1 MVTSQYSRLHASQ
14 AGFSYGRS
22 LLMNPQF
29 LHLPLLD
36 APSGGEA
43 FSIASGN
50 SLLST
55 TLYAPGWYDY
65 GGVVA
70 GSIGPSA
77 STGVD
82 TQNFTSD
89 FGFGTNGV
97 SISANSGR
105 AKGLVVPI
113 PHMRAL
119 AGKRVRLRVA
129 YVCKTSAGDSGLQV
143 NLTGRVC
150 RMVKADANLPNFGS
164 AGVEDL
170 FFSSQQ
176 CEGSTRTANTCSGIG
191 HVISVTPTKTTS
203 NAYIQEAAFDTYAP
217 YNGATGEFSAKSAYR
232 KGRPSSFNRLWDSFT
247 SAVVMGTNPEGRLL
261 CDVTN
266 SAYGNGKGG
275 GGIANADSKHQLFF
289 LDYDTSVAGGPW
301 LNDKFVP
308 LYSSDDSL
316 SPGVLKTVDVVVDLP
331 AAAHSDFPASDYVN
345 GMGFLQILSHSGNT
359 AYGGTNT
366 TDILYCDLECLD
378 DSSSGASLGAG
389 VQPTSAYGSA
399 IGAGGYLP
407 HYLVA
412 YPLYVPHRML
422 ISPVEFSQIGHSG
435 KILEQWNM
443 QLNPGTIPSYSPS
456 CAKYQLENGHWAA
469 ALHPPAG
476 SVFLRSMIHHAS
488 WLEGLIFEVSH
499 WTPNHMTETERG
511 TGGQRLSRC
520 HLSINSYMM
529 DPTSGPQPMF
539 WDQVP
544 ALRNVIGLGSV
555 GNTSTTQPQNQ
566 ADFEL
571 GGSGTLVFHLQGDA
585 HLLSGIV
592 ADFLVDPRAAH
603 AGATFR
609 PQHIER

>member
-1 MVTSQYSRLHASQ
+1 MPDPAAQNHTIHARQ

-22 LLMNPQF
+22 LVMNPQF

-36 APSGGEA
+36 SPSGGEA
-43 FSIASGN
+43 FSIANTN
-50 SLLST
+50 SFLST
-55 TLYAPGWYDY
+55 SLYAPGWYDY
-65 GGVVA
+65 GGVMD
-70 GSIGPSA
+70 GSIGPST
-77 STGVD
+77 STALD

-97 SISANSGR
+97 SISSNSER
-105 AKGLVVPI
+105 SKGLVVPI

-129 YVCKTSAGDSGLQV
+129 YVCKTAVGSSGLQV

-164 AGVEDL
+164 AGGEGIL
-170 FFSSQQ
+170 FSSQQ

-191 HVISVTPTKTTS
+191 HVISVTPTKTTTA
-203 NAYIQEAAFDTYAP
+203 NHIQDAAFDTYAP
-217 YNGATGEFSAKSAYR
+217 YNGATGSFSGKSAFR
-232 KGRPSSFNRLWDSFT
+232 KGRPSSFNRLWDSW
-247 SAVVMGTNPEGRLL
+247 SNPETYALGSKPQTWLY
-261 CDVTN
+261 CDVTVQAN
-266 SAYGNGKGG
+266 GNGEGG
-275 GGIANADSKHQLFF
+275 GGVANADSKHQLFF
-289 LDYDTSVAGGPW
+289 LDHDVSTAGGPW
-301 LNDKFVP
+301 LDDKFVP
-308 LYSSDDSL
+308 LYSSDDSG
-316 SPGVLKTVDVVVDLP
+316 SSGVLKTVDVVVELP

-345 GMGFLQILSHSGNT
+345 GMGFLQLLPYGSGAVAT
-359 AYGGTNT
+359 GGTNT

-378 DSSSGASLGAG
+378 DSSSGVSLGAG

-422 ISPVEFSQIGHSG
+422 ISPVEFSPVGTSTYSE
-435 KILEQWNM
+435 LPYYS
-443 QLNPGTIPSYSPS
+443 PGTIPAASPS
-456 CAKYQLENGHWAA
+456 CVLGQLESGNWAA

-476 SVFLRSMIHHAS
+476 SVFLRAMVHHAS
-488 WLEGLIFEVSH
+488 YGEGLIFEVSH
-499 WTPNHMTETERG
+499 WTSNHLGAMREG
-511 TGGQRLSRC
+511 TGGQRLCR
-520 HLSINSYMM
+520 HELSNTGGLSST
-529 DPTSGPQPMF
+529 PLPMF

-555 GNTSTTQPQNQ
+555 ANTEAAYPQNQ

-571 GGSGTLVFHLQGDA
+571 SGSGVLVFHLRHA
-585 HLLSGIV
+585 PVRFSAIV

-609 PQHIER
+609 PQLIER